1 MGGAHHLER
10 HGAIHRF
17 LKDGVDAVLRIPHGR
32 LRAFGDAVNDDAPVR
47 RRIPDVLQYRLCPVV
62 KPQDASLKLFFQEA
76 VGRVVGDGR
85 TAYAELAEAVAQDFA
100 DLVVKAD
107 HRQAGDDF
115 ASGYSQGAGSCHKKV
130 EGYCVRCA
138 GFSQRLSGRSFA
150 YRLFGGFNSV
160 PPIHLRAIKRH
171 VGRPHQLVTVFGM
184 CRKVGY
190 ARADGNRPGNTRELE
205 FLHHAT
211 QLFSDRPCTV
221 GMRLRH
227 QDGKFLSPVTA
238 NQVVLADVLGEN
250 LRDLPEHLVAQQV
263 PELIIQLFEVIDVDH
278 QQREPKAVALG
289 RAQRLDDT
297 SLKSTAV
304 VDTGQPVGACHG
316 LGLVQLHGI
325 ADADGADIGDRSE
338 HANVFFLEVV
348 WLRRLQHQDAEC
360 LFQRDQREAQL
371 RTRFLE
377 ARDVSLRTGDV
388 VLHHDLAAVEGGTAE
403 AVAGRQLP
411 LACHESSELARVGAH
426 Q

>member
-1 MGGAHHLER
+1 MTMR
-10 HGAIHRF
+10 RF
-17 LKDGVDAVLRIPHGR
+17 DGEFRMCCSTGSAPSSSRKTQASNFSFKKRWVGSSVAGVPLMPNWRKQSRRISPTLSSR
-32 LRAFGDAVNDDAPVR
+32 PIIARRAMTLRAGTP
-47 RRIPDVLQYRLCPVV
+47 RLPVV
-62 KPQDASLKLFFQEA
+62 AMKW
-76 VGRVVGDGR
+76 
-85 TAYAELAEAVAQDFA
+85 
-100 DLVVKAD
+100 
-107 HRQAGDDF
+107 
-115 ASGYSQGAGSCHKKV
+115 
-130 EGYCVRCA
+130 EGYCVA
-138 GFSQRLSGRSFA
+138 WAQFSQRLSGRSLS
-150 YRLFGGFNSV
+150 YSLLSSFNSV
-160 PPIHLRAIKRH
+160 PTVHLCHIE
-171 VGRPHQLVTVFGM
+171 GRIGGAHQLIAIFGM
-184 CRKVGY
+184 IGKVGH
-190 ARADGNRPGNTRELE
+190 ARADGHRPRNAGKLE

-211 QLFSDRPCTV
+211 QLFSDRPSTV

-238 NQVVLADVLGEN
+238 NQVVLADVLSEN
-250 LRDLPEHLVAQQV
+250 LRDLSEHLVAKQV

-278 QQREPKAVALG
+278 QQREPKAVAFG
-289 RAQRLDDT
+289 GAQRLDDT